1 MCGLINKKILV
12 FFQGANQNLIVAHLF
27 YCYVFYFKKYFWTI
41 FKVYWICYNIASV
54 LVLIFWQ
61 GIWDLSGGASGK
73 EPTSQCRRHLILG
86 FDPWVRKIPWRRA
99 WQSTPVFLPGESYG
113 QKSLATV
120 HGITKSRTWLSTH
133 THLDPVWGQPD
144 FKSSLMSWSCASWK
158 RISRHEAEWE
168 ENSLLEQKTLLEQ
181 WAGSRESWGF
191 CG

>member
-99 WQSTPVFLPGESYG
+99 WQSTPVFLPG
-113 QKSLATV
+113 KSLDRGAWQAAWGCKELDMAEATEQQLQNKV
-120 HGITKSRTWLSTH
+120 ATWKTSFSLHFILFWPHQAVCGILSSLTRYWTH
-133 THLDPVWGQPD
+133 TPY
-144 FKSSLMSWSCASWK
+144 SE
-158 RISRHEAEWE
+158 ISE
-168 ENSLLEQKTLLEQ
+168 
-181 WAGSRESWGF
+181 
-191 CG
+191 

>member
-1 MCGLINKKILV
+1 MLTHTHVYVMDLGLLKIQDVWDRHVPTALLKIGNQQGPFRKRLKKNYMAQWERI
-12 FFQGANQNLIVAHLF
+12 HLQ
-27 YCYVFYFKKYFWTI
+27 W
-41 FKVYWICYNIASV
+41 
-54 LVLIFWQ
+54 
-61 GIWDLSGGASGK
+61 
-73 EPTSQCRRHLILG
+73 RRHR
-86 FDPWVRKIPWRRA
+86 FNPQVRKIPWRRA